1 MNESTC
7 ETEDQV
13 LDFEDLKARCL
24 GNMDLVER
32 VLSKFTGQLDQDLD
46 ELEQAVGAGD
56 ATLAA
61 HVAHRIKGIA
71 ASVAARSLF
80 DDAAIVEERALANG
94 MAGLPEHL
102 NRLRSDRSRLTES
115 LAKSARRHN

>member
-7 ETEDQV
+7 ENQDAV
-13 LDFEDLKARCL
+13 LDLEDLKARCL

-32 VLSKFTGQLDQDLD
+32 VLLKFTGQLDQDLD

-56 ATLAA
+56 AVRAA
-61 HVAHRIKGIA
+61 HLAHRIKGIA

-80 DDAAIVEERALANG
+80 DDAAIAEERALANG
-94 MAGLPEHL
+94 MAELPKDL
-102 NRLRSDRSRLTES
+102 NRLRSDRSRLAES
-115 LAKSARRHN
+115 LARSGRRLN